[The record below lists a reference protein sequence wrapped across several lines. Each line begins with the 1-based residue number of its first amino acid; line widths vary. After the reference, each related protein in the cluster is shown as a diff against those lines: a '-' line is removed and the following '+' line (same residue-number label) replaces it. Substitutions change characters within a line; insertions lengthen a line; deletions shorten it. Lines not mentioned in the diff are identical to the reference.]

1 MTPDKPSQRS
11 TSQFSDAEARFAPQT
26 NACTLLSSLPVPVA
40 VHDTTAEAKSLFVNP
55 AFVETFGYTLEDIPT
70 LNAWAERAYPDP
82 AYRQHVLA
90 SWWSQIRARK
100 ESSTSSPPG
109 EYRLV
114 DKFGNLRD
122 VLIGFALVDD
132 HVIVTMEDVTAI
144 RATEAALAEESRKNA
159 MTAYTLTENMPA
171 GAYTMV
177 LAPGEKLAQF
187 VFLSQ
192 KFLEMLELTRE
203 EAVGDPSVGFSRV
216 HPEDRPRWLQANLD
230 AFAHKAPFS
239 AEARIIANGETRWIR
254 AESIPRELE
263 DGSTIWEG
271 ILVDITALKETEL
284 RLNSVLVAAN
294 AYTWRRDLRK
304 QRSEFDARWAQLVG
318 HNPNE
323 RDMPSD
329 RWAQTVHPED
339 AAPMKAA
346 VTALESGAV
355 DHHIMTYRR
364 QTMSGDWLWLQ
375 AHAGISERDQDGT
388 PTALSGV
395 SFDISKIKET
405 EQRLQAIVTASQ
417 AMTWHLDLKSEQIEF
432 TEGWTAIHGYAPEE
446 NVWPLHNWLQN
457 IHPDDLPRLLAC
469 LNNLRTGLSTSENNT
484 HRRRHRDGHWL
495 WLQVHAGI
503 SERDT
508 KGTPT
513 AISGVS
519 FDITAQVAARARA
532 QEEQAQL
539 REDLQRAQQRD
550 TVAQVA
556 GGVAH
561 DVNNLIAVIAGTA
574 EMLELQAADES
585 SVLDGLQR
593 IRRAVGMAR
602 DLIGGFGALVRPEQP
617 RRIQDLRRALQD
629 GVDLLGSRRIAW
641 HDVRIEAPTEFLPVW
656 ANPTEISQVI
666 VNLALNA
673 CDSGTPERAATVKLC
688 ALPDGLAPPARH
700 PDAGEPPVAGAEY
713 AMFTVSDTGTGI
725 SEDVRARMFS
735 PNFTTKGKAGTGLGL
750 RIVSNILQRNRAA
763 LWIETTLGEQ
773 TTVTVAW
780 PRHPPVRDAALAS
793 LPDSVGSAQS
803 GAVIEGILDN
813 THVLVVDDLL
823 DVAEV
828 LAGMLETA
836 GATALTEFDPLE
848 AQKVLAEAPDVW
860 SVLVCD
866 LHMPGLDGRSLARF
880 AASLNPPIPTVLVTA
895 RPDTLVEG
903 QLSEFAAVL
912 SKPVSA
918 AQLVHAVHKAAS
930 LRMAPSNE
938 EDLVPRG

>member
-1 MTPDKPSQRS
+1 MMPENPSPESSPISPTPDTPRRALV
-11 TSQFSDAEARFAPQT
+11 DAWSV
-26 NACTLLSSLPVPVA
+26 LSSLPVPVA
-40 VHDTTAEAKSLFVNP
+40 VHDMTAEGKGLFVNP
-55 AFVETFGYTLEDIPT
+55 AFVQTFGFTLEDVPT
-70 LNAWAERAYPDP
+70 VSAWAERVYPDP
-82 AYRQHVLA
+82 AYRQFA
-90 SWWSQIRARK
+90 MARWWAEIQARV
-100 ESSTSSPPG
+100 EQGTYAPPS

-114 DKFGNLRD
+114 NKFGNPRD
-122 VLIGFALVDD
+122 VLIGFCVVDGL
-132 HVIVTMEDVTAI
+132 VIVTMDDVTAV
-144 RATEAALAEESRKNA
+144 RATEAALAAEACKNDL
-159 MTAYTLTENMPA
+159 TAYSLTENMPA

-177 LAPGEKLAQF
+177 LAPGEALAHFAF
-187 VFLSQ
+187 VSQ
-192 KFLEMLELTRE
+192 KFLDMLELTRE

-216 HPEDRPRWLQANLD
+216 HPEDRPRWLQANID
-230 AFAHKAPFS
+230 AFANKAPFS
-239 AEARIIANGETRWIR
+239 AEARVIANGETRWIR
-254 AESIPRELE
+254 AESVPRDLE
-263 DGSTIWEG
+263 DGSIIWEG

-304 QRSEFDARWAQLVG
+304 QRSEFDARWAKLVG
-318 HNPNE
+318 HNPDE

-339 AAPMKAA
+339 AVQVKAA

-364 QTMSGDWLWLQ
+364 QTVGGDWLWLQ
-375 AHAGISERDQDGT
+375 VHAGISERDRDGT

-395 SFDISKIKET
+395 SFDITKHKET
-405 EQRLQAIVTASQ
+405 EQRLQAIIAASQ
-417 AMTWHLDLKSEQIEF
+417 AMTWHLDLKSERLEF
-432 TEGWTAIHGYAPEE
+432 TEGWTAMHGYPLEE
-446 NVWPLHNWLQN
+446 NVWSLQSWLEN
-457 IHPDDLPRLLAC
+457 IHPDDLPRLMVC
-469 LNNLRTGLSTSENNT
+469 LNRLRTGSSSSENNT

-503 SERDT
+503 SERGAND
-508 KGTPT
+508 KPT

-519 FDITAQVAARARA
+519 FDITAQVAARAQA

-574 EMLELQAADES
+574 EMLELQSADEPI
-585 SVLDGLQR
+585 VLDGLHR
-593 IRRAVGMAR
+593 IRRAVDMAR

-617 RRIQDLRRALQD
+617 RHIQDLRRALQD
-629 GVDLLGSRRIAW
+629 GVDLLGSRRIAQ
-641 HDVRIEAPTEFLPVW
+641 HDVRIETPTEFLPVW

-673 CDSGTPERAATVKLC
+673 CDSGTPERAATVKLS
-688 ALPDGLAPPARH
+688 ALSDEIHPPTRR
-700 PDAGEPPVAGAEY
+700 PDAGEPPVAGASY

-725 SEDVRARMFS
+725 SDDVRARMFS

-763 LWIETTLGEQ
+763 LWVDTTLGEQ
-773 TTVTVAW
+773 TTITVAW
-780 PRHPPVRDAALAS
+780 PRHPPATDAANPP
-793 LPDSVGSAQS
+793 LPDSMGSAQS
-803 GAVIEGILDN
+803 GTVIEGMLDDM
-813 THVLVVDDLL
+813 HVLVVDDLL

-828 LAGMLETA
+828 LAGMLEAA
-836 GATALTEFDPLE
+836 GATALTEFDPQE
-848 AQKVLAEAPDVW
+848 AQQVLAEAPEIW
-860 SVLVCD
+860 SVLVTD
-866 LHMPGLDGRSLARF
+866 LHMQGLDGRSLARF

-895 RPDTLVEG
+895 RPDTLGEG
-903 QLSEFAAVL
+903 QASEFAAVL

-918 AQLVHAVHKAAS
+918 AQLAQAVYKAAGMRS
-930 LRMAPSNE
+930 ALLGDE
-938 EDLVPRG
+938 